1 MQVKSESE
9 RENLWEEVK
18 KCSNMKAPRFQN
30 SGRFA
35 GFVANNEMN
44 NSRRWVMELLVFW

>member
-1 MQVKSESE
+1 
-9 RENLWEEVK
+9 
-18 KCSNMKAPRFQN
+18 MKAPRFQN

-44 NSRRWVMELLVFW
+44 NSSRRVMELLVFLVAESEAGVLTAWNLT